1 MHSSDYYGGGLLR
14 RWTLCEETG
23 QARCFDDAV
32 AVAGLSEGEIE
43 AIEAA
48 NEAVHEAIAAV
59 EAYEAALRLT
69 AGDEPEQWIAGSDE
83 AGEPIQVENPAWT
96 AWQDALEVIE
106 GVSEETL
113 VLHHLRNPEDEVIEG

>member
-14 RWTLCEETG
+14 RWVICEATG

-32 AVAGLSEGEIE
+32 AVAGLSEGEVE

-48 NEAVHEAIAAV
+48 NAAVHTAITAV
-59 EAYEAALRLT
+59 ESYEAALRLT

-83 AGEPIQVENPAWT
+83 AGEPIQVENPTWT
-96 AWQDALEVIE
+96 AWNAALAVIE
-106 GVSEETL
+106 GASEDTL
-113 VLHHLRNPEDEVIEG
+113 ALYQLRAGGDEPAA